1 MFTVDKTIPVN
12 TGAQPALTRSDVW
25 HGLVMK
31 GENALPF
38 VPVMEA
44 CDVTERGSDG
54 DIDWLIRE
62 IRIAGNTMHEKVSFY
77 PEHTVEF
84 ERLDGIERGTILNEI
99 LEPAGGLAL
108 RFTFTLSREDMEN
121 GSEAEKAYA
130 ASMEDTYL
138 KAVQSTI
145 DTIRRLKSEGRI
157 STE

>member
-12 TGAQPALTRSDVW
+12 PGGAPALTRSDIW
-25 HGLVMK
+25 RGLVMK

-44 CDVTERGSDG
+44 CDVVERGTDDG
-54 DIDWLIRE
+54 TDWLVRE
-62 IRIAGNTMHEKVSFY
+62 IRIAGNTMREKVTFR

-99 LEPAGGLAL
+99 LDRDDTLSL
-108 RFTFTLSREDMEN
+108 RFTFTLSRGDMED
-121 GSEAEKAYA
+121 GSDAEKAYA
-130 ASMEDTYL
+130 GSMEETYL

-145 DTIRRLKSEGRI
+145 DTIRRLQADGDLPE
-157 STE
+157 